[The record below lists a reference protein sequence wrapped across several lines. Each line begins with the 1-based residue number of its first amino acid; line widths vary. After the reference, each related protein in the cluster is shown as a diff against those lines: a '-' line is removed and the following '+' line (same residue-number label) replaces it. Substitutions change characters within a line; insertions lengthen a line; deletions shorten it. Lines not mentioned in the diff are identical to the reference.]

1 MITVESGEL
10 ATSIITKIQKGE
22 KGEPGEIR
30 GIINEETII
39 GSINQNTK
47 FGIFGNLKET
57 NQLGI
62 NENNSLEVALRNEI
76 QKGKATILL
85 TLEDGIRKEYKI
97 KIKEIYKNNYEDNK
111 SMLIEMTDQELIE
124 KTGGIVQRN
133 EWSTNNTK
141 RKIYRSNNTC
151 VSKQSTRRLCSL
163 WRNNDKTNE
172 QLMPKKCIKKK

>member
-10 ATSIITKIQKGE
+10 STSIITKIQKGE
-22 KGEPGEIR
+22 KGVPGEIR

-47 FGIFGNLKET
+47 FGIFGNLIET
-57 NQLGI
+57 KQLGI
-62 NENNSLEVALRNEI
+62 NENNALEVALRSEI
-76 QKGKATILL
+76 KKGKATILL
-85 TLEDGIRKEYKI
+85 TLEDGIRKEYEI

-111 SMLIEMTDQELIE
+111 SMLIEITDQELIE

-141 RKIYRSNNTC
+141 REIHRSNNTC
-151 VSKQSTRRLCSL
+151 VSK
-163 WRNNDKTNE
+163 
-172 QLMPKKCIKKK
+172 